1 MYTWHVLATFRRIVT
16 ASSSIGVEDEGED
29 DDVESLICVGCA
41 EEKDCCHCAKII
53 EGFSQLNSQLHSL
66 GLMKKVAE
74 PAFLSVIHREVNKM
88 LVNVQLKLSFLRYS
102 WNRYTDTRLIHT
114 NVHVIMY

>member
-1 MYTWHVLATFRRIVT
+1 MEGT
-16 ASSSIGVEDEGED
+16 SSTGIEDDDEGEE
-29 DDVESLICVGCA
+29 DDVESLTCVGCA

-74 PAFLSVIHREVNKM
+74 PAFLSVIHNEVN
-88 LVNVQLKLSFLRYS
+88 S
-102 WNRYTDTRLIHT
+102 WYL
-114 NVHVIMY
+114 